1 MLWLIL
7 VLYLVSFLLPVI
19 SESAPHSEYGPNF
32 SGTLGW
38 QVFVSLAA
46 VMWIPLF
53 GLPALVWL
61 ANPFFWIGCFL
72 YWRGRWRATVIW
84 GILSLALALMAEA
97 IFAYVVIGYFVW
109 LASIVLLTANGLSRW
124 MADGPRISSDSRPR
138 RHRPLWTQGALPYF
152 LGAVFGLA
160 VLLLACGLSALNT
173 PAKSEGRPISDL
185 LSEARSP
192 DPSIRR
198 DAVESL
204 GLRIWRGQR
213 PDVLAL
219 AELLTALKDPDES
232 VRSCADMSL
241 ESTRLRHLQREEIPV
256 VQAELKNPDKRVRHK
271 AAEVLFE
278 APAVLYSKDVEHLI
292 TTLKISALKD
302 DDPYVRQTAARWMS
316 YGCVPEDLE
325 PAKAALTAVLEDR
338 DEQVRRWAAS
348 SLEELKKVRY

>member
-1 MLWLIL
+1 
-7 VLYLVSFLLPVI
+7 
-19 SESAPHSEYGPNF
+19 
-32 SGTLGW
+32 
-38 QVFVSLAA
+38 
-46 VMWIPLF
+46 
-53 GLPALVWL
+53 
-61 ANPFFWIGCFL
+61 
-72 YWRGRWRATVIW
+72 
-84 GILSLALALMAEA
+84 MAEA

-109 LASIVLLTANGLSRW
+109 LASIVLLTANGLIRW
-124 MADGPRISSDSRPR
+124 MADGPRIVSDSKPSP
-138 RHRPLWTQGALPYF
+138 HRPLWTQGAAPYF

-219 AELLTALKDPDES
+219 RELLAALKDPDES

-348 SLEELKKVRY
+348 SLEELKRVRY